1 MRIKKLISIIISAI
15 MVLSV
20 IMAMSACSPREKG
33 FYYLSDEY
41 DNGNITYKEAK
52 QIAIYYSMQTNSPI
66 QEKVEPYY
74 EYGNKIEWRTIEYDK
89 NGKLPRLSEKEMT
102 EIKDAIY
109 TNWEVDFINASISDN
124 NEGASKDEQLEK
136 YLEFEYCGKYR
147 GKHAFTIF
155 IKKSW
160 GFVPMGAWGAII
172 PDKLRFN
179 DVQSARKFCL
189 YY

>member
-1 MRIKKLISIIISAI
+1 MRIKRAVSF
-15 MVLSV
+15 VLSV
-20 IMAMSACSPREKG
+20 FTLLFVTVALCACSPREKG

-52 QIAIYYSMQTNSPI
+52 QIAIYYSMQTNVPI

-74 EYGNKIEWRTIEYDK
+74 EYGNKQEWRTIEYDE
-89 NGKLPRLSEKEMT
+89 NIKLPQLSEKEMT

-109 TNWEVDFINASISDN
+109 KNWEVDFINASISDN
-124 NEGASKDEQLEK
+124 NDGASKEEQLEK
-136 YLEFEYCGKYR
+136 YLDFEYCGKYH

-155 IKKSW
+155 IKKGW
-160 GFVPMGAWGAII
+160 GFIPMGTGGAII

-179 DVQSARKFCL
+179 DVQSARKFYL